1 MILTE
6 YVNSADVNDTIK
18 KYLKDD
24 KNFSDERKASEI
36 KNMITSAY
44 NYGVFS
50 LLTDRKVSKDRTKL
64 DKTKEITAYLPDMFT
79 NSDMGEQLTT
89 SVMQSIKTN
98 SSNYILNIGYET
110 IIPDDIKKVLQIAYA
125 IGITAGFDISSDPEL
140 KSIYQANIERF
151 IKHGAGNNV

>member
-6 YVNSADVNDTIK
+6 YVNSVNVNESIK
-18 KYLKDD
+18 RYLKDE
-24 KNFSDERKASEI
+24 KNFSDEKKTSEI
-36 KNMITSAY
+36 KDMITNAY
-44 NYGVFS
+44 NYCVFS
-50 LLTDRKVSKDRTKL
+50 LLNDRKASKDKTKL
-64 DKTKEITAYLPDMFT
+64 DKTKEITAYLPDRFT
-79 NSDMGEQLTT
+79 NSDIGEQLTT

-125 IGITAGFDISSDPEL
+125 IGITTGFDISSDPEL

>member
-6 YVNSADVNDTIK
+6 YVNSADVNDSIK

-24 KNFSDERKASEI
+24 KNFSDERKTSEI

-50 LLTDRKVSKDRTKL
+50 LLNDRKASKDRTKL

-110 IIPDDIKKVLQIAYA
+110 IIPDDICL
-125 IGITAGFDISSDPEL
+125 
-140 KSIYQANIERF
+140 IY
-151 IKHGAGNNV
+151 

>member
-6 YVNSADVNDTIK
+6 YVNSEDVNDSIK
-18 KYLKDD
+18 RYLKDE
-24 KNFSDERKASEI
+24 KNFSNDKKTSEI

-50 LLTDRKVSKDRTKL
+50 LLTDRKASKDKSKL
-64 DKTKEITAYLPDMFT
+64 DKTKEITAYLPDMFK
-79 NSDMGEQLTT
+79 NSDMGNQLTE

-110 IIPDDIKKVLQIAYA
+110 VLPDDIKNVIQIAYA

-140 KSIYQANIERF
+140 KTIYQSNIERF
-151 IKHGAGNNV
+151 LKHGAGGNV

>member
-6 YVNSADVNDTIK
+6 YVNSVNVNESIK
-18 KYLKDD
+18 RYKKKK
-24 KNFSDERKASEI
+24 KNFSDEKKTSEI
-36 KNMITSAY
+36 KDMITNAY

-50 LLTDRKVSKDRTKL
+50 LLNDRKASKDKTKL
-64 DKTKEITAYLPDMFT
+64 DKTKEITAYLPDRFT
-79 NSDMGEQLTT
+79 NSDIGEQLTT

-125 IGITAGFDISSDPEL
+125 IGITTGFDISSDPEL